1 MDTQPVSDIMKVE
14 APDSL
19 VPTSSPEVPA
29 DKRRAKYQNQPVIL
43 APAKEPQ
50 VTLIMS
56 WDRRALVYVMD
67 GHYTYIYIYIYIHD
81 HN

>member
-67 GHYTYIYIYIYIHD
+67 GHYTYT
-81 HN
+81 